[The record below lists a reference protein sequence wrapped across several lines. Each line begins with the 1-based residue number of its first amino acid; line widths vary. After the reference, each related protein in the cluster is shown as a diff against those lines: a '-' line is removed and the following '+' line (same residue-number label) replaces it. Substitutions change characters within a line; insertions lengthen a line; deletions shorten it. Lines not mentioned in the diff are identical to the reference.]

1 MGDIHRELE
10 QLLDE
15 LFILDYHFRE
25 RLRTRVG
32 RLDEPGQ
39 KVAAEVG
46 EKGKLG
52 VAVEAVPPAIA
63 AELGLKQAKGVVVKS
78 VEDGSPAARRAPAA
92 GASRPRGAR
101 AAATRPAAA
110 T

>member
-32 RLDEPGQ
+32 RLDARALQNLKTVLTEMFALQQ
-39 KVAAEVG
+39 KKLLETLRDNPASY
-46 EKGKLG
+46 EKFKDT
-52 VAVEAVPPAIA
+52 IA
-63 AELGLKQAKGVVVKS
+63 ASDQELLGTYRDVLAK
-78 VEDGSPAARRAPAA
+78 EDEEKIQQLLTKLRDV
-92 GASRPRGAR
+92 
-101 AAATRPAAA
+101 
-110 T
+110 